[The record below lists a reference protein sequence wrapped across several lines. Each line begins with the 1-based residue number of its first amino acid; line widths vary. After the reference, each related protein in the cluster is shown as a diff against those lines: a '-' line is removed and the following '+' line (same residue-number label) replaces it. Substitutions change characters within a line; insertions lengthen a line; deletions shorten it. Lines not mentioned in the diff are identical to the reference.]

1 MKPVLLKFIKIN
13 ENQFDLTDDRVLF
26 EILFLLFIQ
35 QDDDAD
41 LALEN
46 PSSLDF
52 AQPVNLDQLTHS
64 CPVDPMETEDSINQ
78 TNNFQPLISNIY
90 SLSENVMH

>member
-1 MKPVLLKFIKIN
+1 MFCWQFIKIN
-13 ENQFDLTDDRVLF
+13 QNQFDLTDDRVLF

-52 AQPVNLDQLTHS
+52 AQPVNPDQLTHS